1 MTGFCKKLEECC
13 RSINCEGRVGLKR
26 GHLRRINP
34 TCAYSGVVGG
44 LSVGGAVAL
53 PDRVPLLNRP
63 DGADKAGFPS
73 VRLTFS
79 PVRFPCLKYG
89 IANDEGV
96 SNVVFIDFETTE
108 RIVLPSPLT

>member
-1 MTGFCKKLEECC
+1 MLETTF
-13 RSINCEGRVGLKR
+13 GRGNIC
-26 GHLRRINP
+26 GGP
-34 TCAYSGVVGG
+34 CSTCAHSGVVGG
-44 LSVGGAVAL
+44 GLLGGSVRGCP
-53 PDRVPLLNRP
+53 PDRP
-63 DGADKAGFPS
+63 DGADRVVFPS

-89 IANDEGV
+89 LANDEGV